1 LRRVIYTIIILSSL
15 AIADS
20 FDLRVKEG
28 IDQDIIRDVVPKYGQ
43 EDTSSDVV
51 IEVEFNSRL
60 DSSIKDKNIVVTF
73 LGYRFNDKELKG
85 KLRDMESG
93 CKRYSNNKD
102 LLKDCHKIS
111 NLAWNKLKKNQIN
124 NYQVRG
130 RQIVEDSKIRFIP
143 AYILDKGYYEVVIKD
158 IKTKEAKSIKKIR
171 YRFKVDNSS
180 LKDIDISANK
190 VLNVGEKQKIK
201 LKARYIDNNS
211 SYYHDRST
219 EANYY
224 IADSDIVAIGK
235 EGSFIPKK
243 QGETIAISSYHNKVS
258 LPVLLEVEEVIN
270 GYKLPAEPDLK
281 ESDTT
286 LEGIDTNSNGIRDDV
301 ERKIIKKYSHNKLAT
316 ALLLSGAKQYQAVL
330 EQPLS
335 NAQEIRKEISR
346 YINCRVY
353 LARFNSEIDSDN
365 FLVTRILK
373 DMVYTTRDRT
383 ERFLEYNYALSG
395 DSYGGGIDEWAKSSC
410 DKEVQ
415 EVLEEINR

>member
-190 VLNVGEKQKIK
+190 VLNIGEKQEIK

-211 SYYHDRST
+211 SYYHDRSK

-224 IADSDIVAIGK
+224 IADSDIVAIGR
-235 EGSFIPKK
+235 GGIFIPKK
-243 QGETIAISSYHNKVS
+243 QGKTIAISSYHNRVS
-258 LPVLLEVEEVIN
+258 LPVLLEV
-270 GYKLPAEPDLK
+270 
-281 ESDTT
+281 
-286 LEGIDTNSNGIRDDV
+286 
-301 ERKIIKKYSHNKLAT
+301 
-316 ALLLSGAKQYQAVL
+316 
-330 EQPLS
+330 
-335 NAQEIRKEISR
+335 
-346 YINCRVY
+346 
-353 LARFNSEIDSDN
+353 
-365 FLVTRILK
+365 
-373 DMVYTTRDRT
+373 
-383 ERFLEYNYALSG
+383 
-395 DSYGGGIDEWAKSSC
+395 
-410 DKEVQ
+410 
-415 EVLEEINR
+415 